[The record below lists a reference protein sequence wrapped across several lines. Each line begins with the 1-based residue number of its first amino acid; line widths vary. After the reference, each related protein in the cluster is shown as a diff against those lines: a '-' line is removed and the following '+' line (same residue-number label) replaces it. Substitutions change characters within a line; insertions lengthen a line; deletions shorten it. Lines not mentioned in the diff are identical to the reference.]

1 MVVTESNNYYELLG
15 IDKNADE
22 KEIKSAFKKA
32 ARKYHPDNR
41 ETGNEEV
48 FKKINEA
55 YEVLSDPQKRTI
67 YDKYG
72 AEGLKGAGGFGGG
85 AGFSGFS
92 GGSFE
97 DLGDIFSSFF
107 GEAFNAGGTNGRGRR
122 ASRGQDHQID
132 LTINFLD
139 PIKEIKKKIKIN
151 PLVECSTCE
160 GSGAK
165 SLSDVET
172 CSTCQGAGQVISV
185 QNTVLGQ
192 IRQTTTCPNCR
203 GTGKYIKNP
212 CGSCKGR
219 GVKREEKEVEVKIPA
234 GVFDGATMRLTG
246 MGDAGGNG
254 GPPGD
259 IYLRIR
265 VKADQRFERDG
276 AEVYSQME
284 IGFAEAALGAKV
296 KVPTINGEK
305 QVEIKAGV
313 QTGENIILKQEGF
326 PKLNN
331 PARFGD
337 HIISIQVKT
346 PQSLSREEK
355 KLLEEFQK
363 LRQGKV

>member
-1 MVVTESNNYYELLG
+1 MVVTGSDNYYELLG
-15 IDKNADE
+15 IEKNADE

-41 ETGNEEV
+41 ETGNEET

-67 YDKYG
+67 YDQYG
-72 AEGLKGAGGFGGG
+72 AEGLKGAGGFGG
-85 AGFSGFS
+85 AGFSGFQ
-92 GGSFE
+92 GGFE

-107 GEAFNAGGTNGRGRR
+107 GEAFGGGGRAGGPRR

-132 LTINFLD
+132 LSINFLD

-151 PLVECSTCE
+151 PLVICSTCE

-165 SLSDVET
+165 SISDVET

-185 QNTVLGQ
+185 QNTILGQ
-192 IRQTTTCPNCR
+192 IRQTSTCPNCR
-203 GTGKYIKNP
+203 GTGKHIKNP

-219 GVKREEKEVEVKIPA
+219 GAKREEKEVEVKIPA
-234 GVFDGATMRLTG
+234 GVFEGATMRLTG
-246 MGDAGGNG
+246 MGDAGANG

-265 VKADQRFERDG
+265 VKPDPRFEREE
-276 AEVYSQME
+276 ANVYSRLD
-284 IGFAEAALGAKV
+284 ISFADAALGAKV
-296 KVPTINGEK
+296 KAATVNGEK
-305 QVEIKAGV
+305 LIEIKSGI
-313 QTGENIILKQEGF
+313 QTGESIVLKQEGF
-326 PKLNN
+326 PKVHS

-337 HIISIQVKT
+337 HIITIQVKT
-346 PQSLSREEK
+346 PQNLNREEK

-363 LRQGKV
+363 LRQGKI